1 MTIISAMSNQRVAL
15 LGAAGG
21 IGSTVARAL
30 LEDGSRVYLLDL
42 AKRRASLETLLDRY
56 PQQARFLPCDL
67 RDQASLDAAF
77 KELAEDAEGRLDVCI
92 NAAGVIHRGSFIT
105 TSPADLSRVMEINVS
120 GPFLALQHA
129 ARLMIASGGG
139 RIVNVASA
147 HGLRTSAERSAYAM
161 SKGAILALTRA
172 LAVELGPQGIL
183 VNAVAPGPVS
193 SGMQDADSASRRRW
207 QSATPLAR
215 VATAEEV
222 AAAVMQLATMHNT
235 FITGQTLVIDGGASS
250 AIQPNTT
257 LATSS

>member
-1 MTIISAMSNQRVAL
+1 MTIISAMPNQRAVL
-15 LGAAGG
+15 LGASGG
-21 IGSTVARAL
+21 IGSTIARAL
-30 LEDGSRVYLLDL
+30 LEGGSRVYLLDL
-42 AKRRASLETLLDRY
+42 GERGASLHPILASH

-67 RDQASLDAAF
+67 RNQASMDGTF
-77 KELAEDAEGRLDVCI
+77 KELAEDAGGLDVCI
-92 NAAGVIHRGSFIT
+92 NAAGVIHRGSFIA
-105 TSPADLSRVMEINVS
+105 TSPADLSRVMETNVS

-139 RIVNVASA
+139 RIVNIASA

-172 LAVELGPQGIL
+172 LAVELGPLGIL

-193 SGMQDADSASRRRW
+193 SGMQDADSESRRRW
-207 QSATPLAR
+207 QSTTPLGR

-222 AAAVMQLATMHNT
+222 TAAVMQLASMHNT

-250 AIQPNTT
+250 AI
-257 LATSS
+257 

>member
-1 MTIISAMSNQRVAL
+1 MTILPAMSSQRVVL

-21 IGSTVARAL
+21 IGSAIARAM
-30 LEDGSRVYLLDL
+30 LEAGSRVYLLDL
-42 AKRRASLETLLDRY
+42 AERRASLEALLENH

-67 RDQASLDAAF
+67 RDQASLDVAF
-77 KELAEDAEGRLDVCI
+77 KELAEDADGLDVCI
-92 NAAGVIHRGSFIT
+92 NAAGVIHRGSFVT
-105 TSPADLSRVMEINVS
+105 TSHENLSRVMEINVS

-129 ARLMIASGGG
+129 VRLMIECGGG

-193 SGMQDADSASRRRW
+193 SGMQDADSESRRRW
-207 QSATPLAR
+207 QSATPLGR

-222 AAAVMQLATMHNT
+222 AAAVVQLASTHNT
-235 FITGQTLVIDGGASS
+235 FTTGQTLVIDGGASS
-250 AIQPNTT
+250 AI
-257 LATSS
+257 